1 MMVAYIGIKK
11 GKMTGCITGFA
22 AGILLDILAG
32 SFIGLS
38 ALAYTVSGFISG
50 YFHSSEDKKIKP
62 SDMILIIALA
72 VFVSSFIYFEIYFLA
87 STPSQGFIEVI
98 YKFVA
103 TTMIYTLLVS
113 LILIFFPKKT
123 NIELPPSLN
132 FEFSIIFILYLFL
145 FILSFL
151 SFINSDKKVS
161 NLTVVSTSKPLTF
174 AACLI
179 S

>member
-50 YFHSSEDKKIKP
+50 FFHSSEDKKIKP

-103 TTMIYTLLVS
+103 TTMIYTLFVS
-113 LILIFFPKKT
+113 LIIIIFPKKK
-123 NIELPPSLN
+123 S
-132 FEFSIIFILYLFL
+132 SSSVY
-145 FILSFL
+145 SG
-151 SFINSDKKVS
+151 
-161 NLTVVSTSKPLTF
+161 
-174 AACLI
+174 
-179 S
+179 

>member
-1 MMVAYIGIKK
+1 MFKHIKYYLILLILIIIQNRFIWLISLSSYNIAPDLVAMMVAYIGIKK

-50 YFHSSEDKKIKP
+50 FFHSSEDKKIKP

-113 LILIFFPKKT
+113 LILIFFPKKK
-123 NIELPPSLN
+123 S
-132 FEFSIIFILYLFL
+132 SSSVY
-145 FILSFL
+145 SG
-151 SFINSDKKVS
+151 
-161 NLTVVSTSKPLTF
+161 
-174 AACLI
+174 
-179 S
+179 